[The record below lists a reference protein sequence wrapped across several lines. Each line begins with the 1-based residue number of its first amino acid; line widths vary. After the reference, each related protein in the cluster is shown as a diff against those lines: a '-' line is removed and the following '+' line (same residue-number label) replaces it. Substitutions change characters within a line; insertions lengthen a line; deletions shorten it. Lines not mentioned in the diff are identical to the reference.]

1 MPTHKPKVYWK
12 LRSSAHQKDT
22 TGCETTKAPHQPAS
36 KKCVSYFAQQKMR
49 ISFCDVD
56 VTFLHSKITT
66 SCKILILHFLHCKT
80 SLVFGD
86 VGLMSHFCV
95 TFVVQNLWGYLGT
108 SPHACMTSPHACMTS
123 PQVCMASLPIPL
135 TVAWHPPLTPQA
147 CMASPTSPL
156 TLAGPP
162 APVPQARSHGALLLP
177 DMLAWHHQPG
187 PGMHGIIFLM
197 RKLTWHDPPFP
208 WVACHHL
215 SSP

>member
-1 MPTHKPKVYWK
+1 MSNKHPVVSPFVADSSRPGQLQQVP
-12 LRSSAHQKDT
+12 LR
-22 TGCETTKAPHQPAS
+22 APHPSSMVPLMHAPLMHAPTGLHPCPPGMPYPTRPLMWHDILLLPPRVAQLCLPA
-36 KKCVSYFAQQKMR
+36 
-49 ISFCDVD
+49 
-56 VTFLHSKITT
+56 
-66 SCKILILHFLHCKT
+66 
-80 SLVFGD
+80 
-86 VGLMSHFCV
+86 
-95 TFVVQNLWGYLGT
+95 
-108 SPHACMTSPHACMTS
+108 PHAGMTSPHACMTS

-197 RKLTWHDPPFP
+197 RKLTWHDPPVP
-208 WVACHHL
+208 WAACHHL